1 MSMIFAFD
9 LDGTVTLDETLP
21 LLSRELGLEDEM
33 KRLTDA
39 TLRGEI
45 DFKESFRMRYEMLRA
60 IPIGRI
66 QEIMK
71 NVRLDEDIASFIKSN
86 KDRCFI
92 VTGNLD
98 KWIEPIRDA
107 LGCRAYTSESAKD
120 LNGGLRLSSVLDKGD
135 AIRSIKHETNDKV
148 VAIGESFNDIPMF
161 EASDLSI
168 AYGGVHPPVE
178 EASRLADYIASSGKE
193 LCDLLSFL
201 SGQNK

>member
-1 MSMIFAFD
+1 MIFAFD

-135 AIRSIKHETNDKV
+135 AIRSIKNETNDKV

-193 LCDLLSFL
+193 LCDLLTFL

>member
-1 MSMIFAFD
+1 MIFAFD

-120 LNGGLRLSSVLDKGD
+120 RDGGLRLSSVLDKGD
-135 AIRSIKHETNDKV
+135 AIRSIKNETNDKV

-178 EASRLADYIASSGKE
+178 EDSRLADYIASSGKE
-193 LCDLLSFL
+193 LCDLLTFL

>member
-1 MSMIFAFD
+1 MIFAFD

-120 LNGGLRLSSVLDKGD
+120 RDGGLRLSSVLDKGD
-135 AIRSIKHETNDKV
+135 AIRSIKNETNDKV

-193 LCDLLSFL
+193 LCDLLTFL